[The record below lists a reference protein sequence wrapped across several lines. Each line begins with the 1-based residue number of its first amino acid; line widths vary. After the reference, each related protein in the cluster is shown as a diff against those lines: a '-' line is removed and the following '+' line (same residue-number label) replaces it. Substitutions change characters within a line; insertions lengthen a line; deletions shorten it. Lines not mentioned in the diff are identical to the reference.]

1 MTSPIFFHEL
11 PIEQIKKMSE
21 EDIEQTI
28 KAEQLYYDNKPHTIY
43 SLAVNGA
50 KTKNGGLAK
59 ASTDVW
65 KVEGLSIVRVG
76 DDVIYAYGTTSK
88 IISGAGQ
95 VCIVEGASVALVG
108 SRLENGDEI
117 IESPSTVV
125 TIRIFKD
132 QPIPKNFLSHD
143 QF

>member
-50 KTKNGGLAK
+50 KTKNGGLVK

-76 DDVIYAYGTTSK
+76 DDVIYA
-88 IISGAGQ
+88 
-95 VCIVEGASVALVG
+95 EG
-108 SRLENGDEI
+108 
-117 IESPSTVV
+117 
-125 TIRIFKD
+125 
-132 QPIPKNFLSHD
+132 KN
-143 QF
+143 

>member
-50 KTKNGGLAK
+50 KKK
-59 ASTDVW
+59 M
-65 KVEGLSIVRVG
+65 
-76 DDVIYAYGTTSK
+76 
-88 IISGAGQ
+88 
-95 VCIVEGASVALVG
+95 
-108 SRLENGDEI
+108 
-117 IESPSTVV
+117 VV
-125 TIRIFKD
+125 
-132 QPIPKNFLSHD
+132 
-143 QF
+143 